1 MNGSQASDAGS
12 SQAHQAH
19 ASHPS
24 QTSQESQA
32 AITASA
38 AQSLGDFDFHSILDR
53 NGSFKAGWHEALP
66 EDLKEYAAEFGKYPN
81 AIELLRGHA
90 NKAKMIGQ
98 RTGVKP
104 PGAEA
109 RPEEIAAWRKALGV
123 PETPEGY
130 AEVLGKPE
138 SLPEGMQWD
147 EATVGEFQS
156 LAHDL
161 HLTPHQ
167 VQSLVAFDQKQKEGL
182 LEKGRSNLDGYLQ
195 EQRTILEKEWGDRLT
210 ENTSRALRAA
220 QMLGLDPN
228 DEELGNSAKMIRA
241 LHAASQLMQ
250 EDRLLGG
257 HHSTAGLGA
266 EAQAEDIRRNPNNPW
281 HRAYLGHEG
290 KERQQEAA
298 EMMRKLRG
306 MG

>member
-1 MNGSQASDAGS
+1 MTTDTSNDTTTTTSTDNAALNGT
-12 SQAHQAH
+12 HRAH
-19 ASHPS
+19 ATDGGHE
-24 QTSQESQA
+24 TQA
-32 AITASA
+32 EA
-38 AQSLGDFDFHSILDR
+38 AFDFHSILDKS
-53 NGSFKAGWHEALP
+53 GSFKAGWHEALP

-98 RTGVKP
+98 RGVKP

-109 RPEEIAAWRKALGV
+109 KPEEVAAWRKALGV
-123 PETPEGY
+123 PETAEGY
-130 AEVLGKPE
+130 GITKPE

-156 LAHDL
+156 LAHEL

-167 VQSLVAFDQKQKEGL
+167 VQSLMAFDQKQKEGL
-182 LEKGRSNLDGYLQ
+182 VSKGRGNVDAYLQ
-195 EQRTILEKEWGDRLT
+195 EQRGLLEAEWGDRIQ
-210 ENTSRALRAA
+210 ENTARALRAA
-220 QMLGLDPN
+220 QFLGLDP
-228 DEELGNSAKMIRA
+228 DDAEIGNSAKMIRA
-241 LHAASQLMQ
+241 LHAASVLMQ

-257 HHSTAGLGA
+257 HHSTAGLGG

-306 MG
+306 VG